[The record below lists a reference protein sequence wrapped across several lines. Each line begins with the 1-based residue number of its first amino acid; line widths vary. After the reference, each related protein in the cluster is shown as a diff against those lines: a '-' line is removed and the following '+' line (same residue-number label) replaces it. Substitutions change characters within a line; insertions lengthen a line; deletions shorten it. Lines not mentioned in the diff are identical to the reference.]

1 MPPTR
6 KRCVQC
12 SLYELP
18 TCSHCLCNGCAFCQK
33 RITAGNLD
41 ICGANREGSGAQ
53 RLLVLD
59 LEKKQAG
66 LEWSS
71 LVPVAASDG
80 GVGALV

>member
-1 MPPTR
+1 MPAPCPSGHR
-6 KRCVQC
+6 QPIDAEG
-12 SLYELP
+12 SAWHL
-18 TCSHCLCNGCAFCQK
+18 
-33 RITAGNLD
+33 
-41 ICGANREGSGAQ
+41 EGSGAQ

-66 LEWSS
+66 LEWNS